1 MTRRVPVR
9 LVSLALALHACA
21 VAAPTPEVT
30 PRENT
35 SPGVEAAELQGF
47 VVARTAVD
55 AFAPEFV
62 FKVANWS
69 SDWGQRKIIEL
80 APDGKAVAAGDVV
93 ARFEFGQENVQR
105 QIKESIQ
112 RAESELTQRS
122 LAARQVLDA
131 QESNLRRLEMESQ
144 LAALNLQKKP
154 ALSRLQ
160 GEGLEILHRMAVF
173 DVDAARQ
180 QLDSTRAAKAAE
192 RAFDEQKLAHAQESL
207 ARYEFYHD
215 RFSLRAPHAGI
226 VRHAFSARMRRKL
239 QKGDNVWAGVRIV
252 SIAQDKDLAVRF
264 FVPEAR
270 AATVRLGAHV
280 SVVSPASG
288 EAVDGVI
295 ERVAFF
301 PQELGFLLENDS
313 LPDAREKALEVRA
326 NVQNPPP
333 SITAG
338 TEVRV
343 KLLGAAAPSATVGVD
358 PAAQAV
364 PADGAAPP
372 GGGRPAKRAGGAEQ

>member
-1 MTRRVPVR
+1 MTRRA
-9 LVSLALALHACA
+9 LALAVALHACA
-21 VAAPTPEVT
+21 AAAPAPEVAAGEQTP
-30 PRENT
+30 PRAED
-35 SPGVEAAELQGF
+35 SELQGF

-62 FKVANWS
+62 FKVGDWS

-112 RAESELTQRS
+112 RAQSELTQRS

-131 QESNLRRLEMESQ
+131 QESALRRLEMEAQ

-154 ALSRLQ
+154 SLSRLQ

-180 QLDSTRAAKAAE
+180 QLASTRAAKSAE

-207 ARYEFYHD
+207 ARYEFYYD
-215 RFSLRAPHAGI
+215 RFSLRAPQAGI

-252 SIAQDKDLAVRF
+252 SVAQDKDLAVRF

-326 NVQNPPP
+326 TVQNPPP

-343 KLLGAAAPSATVGVD
+343 KLLGTE
-358 PAAQAV
+358 
-364 PADGAAPP
+364 
-372 GGGRPAKRAGGAEQ
+372 RAGGAVQ